1 MEKEFY
7 LVAKQVKYDILKRRM
22 LNYYRDLSAIIPS
35 VESPE
40 EKYNRAIQ
48 GMSLENLEKLC
59 QNAWLDEIEECEKRC
74 LQKN

>member
-35 VESPE
+35 IESPE

-48 GMSLENLEKLC
+48 GMNIENLEKLC
-59 QNAWLDEIEECEKRC
+59 QNAWLDEVESLEC
-74 LQKN
+74 

>member
-22 LNYYRDLSAIIPS
+22 LNYYRDLSTIIPS

-48 GMSLENLEKLC
+48 GMSIENLEKLC
-59 QNAWLDEIEECEKRC
+59 QNAWLDEVEACESYC
-74 LQKN
+74 LKN

>member
-48 GMSLENLEKLC
+48 GMSIENLEKLC
-59 QNAWLDEIEECEKRC
+59 QNAWLDEVEACENYC
-74 LQKN
+74 LQN